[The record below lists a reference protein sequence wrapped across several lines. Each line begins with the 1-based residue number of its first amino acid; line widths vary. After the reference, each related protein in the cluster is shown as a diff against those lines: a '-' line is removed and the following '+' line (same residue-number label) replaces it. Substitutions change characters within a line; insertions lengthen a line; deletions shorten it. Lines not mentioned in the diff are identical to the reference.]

1 MALLTHAGGYA
12 QFATAPSKLAIPLP
26 SSVSDAEMAALPTQ
40 GLTAYFTLT
49 ASTELRPGESV
60 LVHGGSGGVGS
71 VAIQTAR
78 LLGAGLIIAT
88 ASTEEKRALARGI
101 GADTA
106 ISYDSPDWPEE
117 VLKCTNGRG
126 VDVGDIFEQNF
137 ECLAPFG
144 RHIIYGSTP
153 GTCWK

>member
-1 MALLTHAGGYA
+1 
-12 QFATAPSKLAIPLP
+12 
-26 SSVSDAEMAALPTQ
+26 MAALPTQ

-49 ASTELRPGESV
+49 ASTDLRPGESV